1 MASINCLLP
10 KISLQKD
17 RSQKVQIRKDHL
29 RTLNDFQ
36 KLLGDTTW
44 LWPTIGLAN
53 QVLSNLFQTLQ
64 GDKDINSPRKLPAK
78 TEKDLALEER

>member
-1 MASINCLLP
+1 MASIDCLLP
-10 KISLQKD
+10 KISLQQD

-64 GDKDINSPRKLPAK
+64 GDKDINSLGNYQPRLRR
-78 TEKDLALEER
+78 T

>member
-10 KISLQKD
+10 KISLQQD

-64 GDKDINSPRKLPAK
+64 DDKDIKSLRKLPAK

>member
-1 MASINCLLP
+1 MASINSLLP
-10 KISLQKD
+10 KISLQQD

>member
-1 MASINCLLP
+1 M
-10 KISLQKD
+10 
-17 RSQKVQIRKDHL
+17 QIRKDHL
-29 RTLNDFQ
+29 RTLKDFQ
-36 KLLGDTTW
+36 KLLGDTNW

>member
-36 KLLGDTTW
+36 KLSGDTTW